1 MEKWLKY
8 VEIKRML
15 EQGYSKAK
23 VAEKFNISRGT
34 LYKYLNMTPDEMS
47 TWLAS
52 SKTRRKKLDVFN
64 GGGL

>member
-34 LYKYLNMTPDEMS
+34 LYKYLNMSPD
-47 TWLAS
+47 
-52 SKTRRKKLDVFN
+52 V
-64 GGGL
+64 